1 MKPRKQNSRYDCDNK
16 LRIYS
21 KAPLTKSQYYRRL
34 DKIRPRY
41 LDEYYNTPKLN
52 GRKEEKTFTN
62 VIRNYL
68 NDYNKLKNKYNF
80 IDDEPKENIDK
91 YKNLDLN
98 QYELKKRNLNLLFF
112 SYEEQDLEGINF
124 DLTDNLIDGM
134 NNGKND
140 TLLKTTQTKY
150 DYNVRMNIN
159 RNEEDDK
166 IIEDEDNKIYDYE
179 IKQKINKKKD
189 NKNKNDDNI
198 NDNND
203 NNKDNINNDN
213 IDVNINEH
221 NNDKKDI
228 SEENTKEV
236 TNLNENDLLGDD
248 NFLILKY
255 NDDKIQLLD
264 DIINGK
270 YQEEYQPPLYEVP
283 TKAKK
288 EEENI
293 LKEKEDENKLLE
305 EQKNI
310 TINKYEN
317 GELKRFKDM
326 IVDNKYPLFE
336 QMTDPYFQTNYKPPP
351 TFPRL
356 PEESDDENEKKYY
369 EKNHNS
375 INKTDT
381 GDIKMLNDIINEEN
395 KYPELN
401 EIIDSNKKKKYI
413 SNPKNGPDTEE
424 NKENNKN
431 SDYSEG
437 EFIENN
443 NQISPLN
450 DEDLKNNMVENI
462 INSNGNNRYDLNYY
476 NKPKK
481 EENTEQLNKDQKNKM
496 NGNYINYENYK
507 ENEYPTVD
515 KMIQK
520 DFKESNNSNSNK
532 KQVGNGIKKSVRYNE
547 DIIDKVSVDDLNADD
562 DDDYG
567 GFE

>member
-62 VIRNYL
+62 IIINYL

-80 IDDEPKENIDK
+80 IDDKSKENIDK

-134 NNGKND
+134 YNGKND

-179 IKQKINKKKD
+179 INQKINKKKD
-189 NKNKNDDNI
+189 NKNKKDDN
-198 NDNND
+198 NND
-203 NNKDNINNDN
+203 NNENNKDKINNDN

-221 NNDKKDI
+221 NKDI

-356 PEESDDENEKKYY
+356 PEESDDENEKNYY

-375 INKTDT
+375 TNKTGT